1 MMTILVVELHSQ
13 ARAIR
18 DCQLVS
24 LYLDATGC
32 RLKCKIDASI
42 KIDMRDD
49 WRSQCYV
56 CPCCNPDRSFC
67 HAPDHTRDTC
77 SSCDSQ
83 NVECAGNTPNL
94 LQFDVQHGTCAVSY
108 THMKLPTNREE

>member
-67 HAPDHTRDTC
+67 HAPDHTC
-77 SSCDSQ
+77 
-83 NVECAGNTPNL
+83 L
-94 LQFDVQHGTCAVSY
+94 LYTSDAADDLLCVDLGGRRIIKKKTSY
-108 THMKLPTNREE
+108 IETWE